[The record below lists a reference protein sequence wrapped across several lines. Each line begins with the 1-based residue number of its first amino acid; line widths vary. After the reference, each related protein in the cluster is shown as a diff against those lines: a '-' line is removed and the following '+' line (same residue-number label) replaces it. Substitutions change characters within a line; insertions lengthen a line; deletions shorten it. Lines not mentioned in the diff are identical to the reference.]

1 MHPIP
6 SSKILYNKHSALPFL
21 LFFHYSLSLIM
32 NRIAFLAALLI
43 LTILVIA
50 APVEKRRTKYSGR
63 GTWFTPS
70 NPSEGGDTGACGGHL
85 NDDAMIIALVS

>member
-1 MHPIP
+1 
-6 SSKILYNKHSALPFL
+6 
-21 LFFHYSLSLIM
+21 M

-43 LTILVIA
+43 LTILAIA
-50 APVEKRRTKYSGR
+50 APVEKRRTRYSGR

-85 NDDAMIIALVS
+85 DDNAMIIALVNMLIDKHLVEFFF